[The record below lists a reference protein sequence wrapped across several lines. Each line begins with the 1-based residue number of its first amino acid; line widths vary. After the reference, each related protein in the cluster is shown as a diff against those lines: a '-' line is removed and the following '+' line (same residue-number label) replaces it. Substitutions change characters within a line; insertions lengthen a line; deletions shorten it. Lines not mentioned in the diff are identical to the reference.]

1 MSSSAS
7 PASGMP
13 DAAIPASAEPQESPA
28 APGQAHGQRSGPE
41 ETRQQG
47 HWLLA
52 KLGKRVLRPGGL
64 ELSRKLLAAA
74 APTSADRVIEFGP
87 GVGKTAEILLA
98 AAPTSYIAV
107 DPNPEGRAALSKI
120 LSQHPQA
127 ELVQA
132 NAKNTGLADAS
143 ADLVVGEAMLTM
155 HSEKDKLAIMAEAF
169 RLLAPGGRYAIH
181 ELGFRPDDCPVQV
194 MDEVSRALSR
204 LIKVGARPLTLKRW
218 CELLEQSGFEIEAD
232 FTNPMHLLEP
242 RRIIADEG
250 LCGALRFFN
259 NVRRNRAAR
268 TRIRAMRQAFRDN
281 QEHLHAVAIIARK
294 PDDRDSR

>member
-1 MSSSAS
+1 M
-7 PASGMP
+7 
-13 DAAIPASAEPQESPA
+13 
-28 APGQAHGQRSGPE
+28 
-41 ETRQQG
+41 
-47 HWLLA
+47 
-52 KLGKRVLRPGGL
+52 
-64 ELSRKLLAAA
+64 
-74 APTSADRVIEFGP
+74 IEFGP
-87 GVGKTAEILLA
+87 GGERLPKFSCCGADQLYRRRL
-98 AAPTSYIAV
+98 PTRKR
-107 DPNPEGRAALSKI
+107 RAALSKI

-143 ADLVVGEAMLTM
+143 ADLVVGEAMLDDAQR
-155 HSEKDKLAIMAEAF
+155 KDKLAIMAEAF

-181 ELGFRPDDCPVQV
+181 ELGFRPDDCPVCKSW
-194 MDEVSRALSR
+194 MKSPRALAPD
-204 LIKVGARPLTLKRW
+204 KVGARPLTLKRW
-218 CELLEQSGFEIEAD
+218 CELLEQRVLRSKRT
-232 FTNPMHLLEP
+232 TNPMHSQP
-242 RRIIADEG
+242 RRIIDEAG

>member
-1 MSSSAS
+1 MSS
-7 PASGMP
+7 PASPSPGTPAP
-13 DAAIPASAEPQESPA
+13 DAFTSASSESPA
-28 APGQAHGQRSGPE
+28 TPEGAHGQRSGPE

-74 APTSADRVIEFGP
+74 APTSTDRVIEFGP

-98 AAPTSYIAV
+98 ATPISYTAV

-132 NAKNTGLADAS
+132 NAKNTGLADES

-155 HSEKDKLAIMAEAF
+155 HSEKDKLTIMAEAF

-181 ELGFRPDDCPVQV
+181 ELGFRPDDCPAEV
-194 MDEVSRALSR
+194 MDEISRALSR
-204 LIKVGARPLTLKRW
+204 LIKVGARPLTRKRW

-281 QEHLHAVAIIARK
+281 QEHLYAVAIIARK